1 MTEEGIICP
10 NCKVELTIELDSSSV
25 SDREGYLVLGK
36 AFECEACE
44 TRFNRPEMVHNCLKC
59 GEAFNY
65 KNMDY
70 VHLREYRII

>member
-44 TRFNRPEMVHNCLKC
+44 TRFNRPEMVHSCFKC
-59 GEAFNY
+59 G
-65 KNMDY
+65 
-70 VHLREYRII
+70 